1 LHWEAAAAQT
11 PLVNVMV
18 KSCQPGDKFRQGE
31 SDAMKTACYDRQRA
45 PQRVG
50 ERRTR
55 QRGFSLIELL
65 IGMSIM
71 AVALLSI
78 AAMFSTGYSDIAAGG
93 KTTMAAQAARQII
106 EDMQTLPFDRLA
118 VFNNPNEFNSNVAA
132 TLPANN
138 PERDLARKWR
148 YTLAGAGGTGWPPYI
163 AADTAKWSVLG
174 VSNIPF
180 GGSVVV
186 RVDNDAVTLRRVTV
200 TVSLPGRP
208 AAQLSTVISRL

>member
-1 LHWEAAAAQT
+1 LHWEAAAAKA
-11 PLVNVMV
+11 PLANNMV
-18 KSCQPGDKFRQGE
+18 KSCQPGDKFGQGE
-31 SDAMKTACYDRQRA
+31 SDAMKTACDDRQRT

-55 QRGFSLIELL
+55 QQGFSLIELL

-106 EDMQTLPFDRLA
+106 EDAQTLPFDRLV
-118 VFNNPNEFNSNVAA
+118 VFNNQPFDSSLPG
-132 TLPANN
+132 TLPVNN

-163 AADTAKWSVLG
+163 AADTAKWSVLS
-174 VSNIPF
+174 VSNVPF

-186 RVDNDAVTLRRVTV
+186 RVDNDTVTLRRVTV

-208 AAQLSTVISRL
+208 AAQLSTVITRV